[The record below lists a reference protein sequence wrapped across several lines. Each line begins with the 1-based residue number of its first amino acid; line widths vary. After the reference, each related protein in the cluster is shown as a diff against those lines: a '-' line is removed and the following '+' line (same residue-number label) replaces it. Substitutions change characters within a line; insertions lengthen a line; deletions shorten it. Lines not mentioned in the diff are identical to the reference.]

1 MNYDLV
7 GRFLNGWGGG
17 LPPPFTIRK
26 PGGGADSPCQGEMSR
41 SDKGGRDQAPALR
54 KGCGR
59 GVGALHEAPA
69 QNFRF
74 AGGRI
79 VMRPYNG
86 GHDKSWLYT
95 QSVLRRGTTCR
106 ARRFT
111 LRRLRDARLPF
122 VSGHKQPGYAR
133 LGLYPSLRSIRAA
146 PHASALLF
154 TLRRLRDA
162 RLPFVSGHKQPGYAR
177 LGLYPSLRSIRAAPH
192 ASALLFTLRRLRD
205 ARLPFVSGHKQ
216 PGYARLGLY
225 PSLRSIRAAPHASAL
240 LFTLRHARGRVAKS
254 CDYADKHPGLRP
266 SLVCRHPL
274 RP

>member
-1 MNYDLV
+1 MRR
-7 GRFLNGWGGG
+7 GRGGELSRRDKRGWPG
-17 LPPPFTIRK
+17 PPLDAPHSWET
-26 PGGGADSPCQGEMSR
+26 
-41 SDKGGRDQAPALR
+41 GRRGRRPLR

-59 GVGALHEAPA
+59 VGVGALHEAPA

-86 GHDKSWLYT
+86 GHDKSWPYAR
-95 QSVLRRGTTCR
+95 SALRRGTTCR
-106 ARRFT
+106 ARRF
-111 LRRLRDARLPF
+111 A
-122 VSGHKQPGYAR
+122 
-133 LGLYPSLRSIRAA
+133 
-146 PHASALLF
+146 
-154 TLRRLRDA
+154 
-162 RLPFVSGHKQPGYAR
+162 
-177 LGLYPSLRSIRAAPH
+177 
-192 ASALLFTLRRLRD
+192 LRRLRD

-274 RP
+274 RT